1 MLRSFAIWF
10 LSMALLAAGYDGL
23 TSTAS
28 NDLQTTPTTFG
39 EDGTPL
45 PPNK

>member
-23 TSTAS
+23 STTDPAAT
-28 NDLQTTPTTFG
+28 TTPQSIEG
-39 EDGTPL
+39 GTPI
-45 PPNK
+45 PPK